1 VTKSQY
7 LFGTS
12 FAEGE
17 VRPLR
22 VGRRLWIGPAGVPAP
37 EEAAILPVWLGAGPA
52 FGSGGHPTTHLCLKV
67 LDRHLKPGAR
77 VLDLGTGTGILAIAA
92 AKLGS
97 PAVLALDIDPD
108 AVAVA
113 HENVLLNQVEDQ
125 VQAEVGTLA
134 RAFEDGSTFSLI
146 VTNILAH
153 VIAEFF
159 EQGLPQLLGPG
170 GWLVLSGFLRGQTP
184 TTRAAIDAAGLA
196 LLAQEQEGE
205 WTCIIAERRG
215 GS

>member
-1 VTKSQY
+1 VTKNQY
-7 LFGTS
+7 LFGAS
-12 FAEGE
+12 FAEAE

-22 VGRRLWIGPAGVPAP
+22 VGRRLWIGPAGEPAP
-37 EEAAILPVWLGAGPA
+37 EEAGIIPVWLGAGPA

-92 AKLGS
+92 AKLGAS
-97 PAVLALDIDPD
+97 SALALDIDPD

-113 HENVLLNQVEDQ
+113 RENVLMNQVEDR
-125 VQAEVGTLA
+125 VEAEVGTLA
-134 RAFEDGSTFSLI
+134 EARRAPASFSLI

-153 VIAEFF
+153 IIAEFF
-159 EQGLPQLLGPG
+159 EQSLPQLLSPG
-170 GWLVLSGFLRGQTP
+170 GWLVLSGFLRSQTP
-184 TTRAAIDAAGLA
+184 PIRAAIGAAGLA

-205 WTCIIAERRG
+205 WTCIIAEQRVNR
-215 GS
+215 